1 MAQVE
6 RPREGYGYS
15 VASGTAIATRSYVS
29 AHPFIVVFEVRTI
42 QRTRR
47 CVQNKCLLQLT
58 GVPHFRTDNR
68 NLYSLLDVGGR
79 DATLLL
85 SSREVNKPG
94 TPGGRVQPRPSVCV
108 MAIDVHSLFFIEM
121 RALSPRHSSL

>member
-42 QRTRR
+42 QHTRR
-47 CVQNKCLLQLT
+47 CVRNKCFLQLT
-58 GVPHFRTDNR
+58 GISFHIFCADKR
-68 NLYSLLDVGGR
+68 NSCSLLDVGGR
-79 DATLLL
+79 EATLLL
-85 SSREVNKPG
+85 
-94 TPGGRVQPRPSVCV
+94 
-108 MAIDVHSLFFIEM
+108 
-121 RALSPRHSSL
+121 